1 MTRIGILA
9 RDALALAAPYWRS
22 EERWRA
28 RLLLAIVIGLN
39 LALVAVTVELTYWQR
54 AFFNAL
60 EARDWSAFIAL
71 LFWWRQTADGWVPSF
86 ALIAAAFVP
95 LTMYELYLRQALQ
108 IRWRRWLTDAHVDRW
123 LKDRTYYRLV
133 LADEGVDNPDQRIA
147 EDIRLFVN
155 DTLNLGLGLMR
166 AVVALLS
173 FIIVLWTMSEPV
185 TVGGITV
192 HGYLVWAALLF
203 SVAGTVLTHLVGRR
217 LIDLTYIEQKAE
229 ADFRFGLTRLRENA
243 ESVAFHEGEQ
253 DEKRQSVNRFTA
265 IATNWLGIMRVTR
278 RLMFVTTS
286 FGQLALVFPFA
297 VVAPAYFAG
306 RMPLGEVF
314 QISNA
319 FVQVQGALSWFVTN
333 YAPVTGWCAIVERL
347 AHFGRAMSA
356 ARARADG
363 PRVEAGTADT
373 YEVRDLRLSLPDG
386 RDLLHANALSIVP
399 GAQTLIEGSSGSGKT
414 TLLRAIAGLWPFG
427 SGAVHKP
434 PGRSLFLPQRAY
446 VPLGSFKHAVTYP
459 LAVEAVSDAEALAA
473 LSDAGLAHLAP
484 LLHVVDA
491 WERRLSGGE
500 QQRLALAR
508 ALLYKPDWL
517 FLDEATS
524 ALDPAN
530 QKRFHEV
537 LRSRL
542 PGTTIVAIAHHVTRD
557 SVYDCILEVATGSAR
572 LRQA

>member
-1 MTRIGILA
+1 MTRIGTLA

-28 RLLLAIVIGLN
+28 RLLLATVIGLN

-60 EARDWSAFIAL
+60 EARDWPAFIAL

-108 IRWRRWLTDAHVDRW
+108 IRWRRWLTDEHVDRW
-123 LKDRTYYRLV
+123 LRDRTYYRLV

-185 TVGGITV
+185 TVWGITV

-278 RLMFVTTS
+278 
-286 FGQLALVFPFA
+286 
-297 VVAPAYFAG
+297 
-306 RMPLGEVF
+306 
-314 QISNA
+314 
-319 FVQVQGALSWFVTN
+319 
-333 YAPVTGWCAIVERL
+333 
-347 AHFGRAMSA
+347 
-356 ARARADG
+356 
-363 PRVEAGTADT
+363 
-373 YEVRDLRLSLPDG
+373 
-386 RDLLHANALSIVP
+386 
-399 GAQTLIEGSSGSGKT
+399 
-414 TLLRAIAGLWPFG
+414 
-427 SGAVHKP
+427 
-434 PGRSLFLPQRAY
+434 
-446 VPLGSFKHAVTYP
+446 
-459 LAVEAVSDAEALAA
+459 
-473 LSDAGLAHLAP
+473 
-484 LLHVVDA
+484 
-491 WERRLSGGE
+491 
-500 QQRLALAR
+500 
-508 ALLYKPDWL
+508 
-517 FLDEATS
+517 
-524 ALDPAN
+524 
-530 QKRFHEV
+530 
-537 LRSRL
+537 
-542 PGTTIVAIAHHVTRD
+542 
-557 SVYDCILEVATGSAR
+557 
-572 LRQA
+572 